1 MNRKRSTLTGLA
13 LLCTAAVMTT
23 GAIAGETR
31 ESIDV
36 NYVAAELTRPEG
48 AESLYHRIEHAARR
62 VCHEP
67 SGREV
72 GEMHAYRQC
81 FDRAVDAAVAQVN
94 SSALT
99 AVHRS
104 RTRNT
109 AG

>member
-13 LLCTAAVMTT
+13 LLCTAAVMAT

-36 NYVAAELTRPEG
+36 NYVAADLTRPEG
-48 AESLYHRIEHAARR
+48 AESLYHRIQHAARQ

-67 SGREV
+67 SGRDLAEI
-72 GEMHAYRQC
+72 HAYRQC
-81 FDRAVDAAVAQVN
+81 FDRAVDAAVAKVD

-99 AVHRS
+99 ALHRS
-104 RTRNT
+104 KTHST